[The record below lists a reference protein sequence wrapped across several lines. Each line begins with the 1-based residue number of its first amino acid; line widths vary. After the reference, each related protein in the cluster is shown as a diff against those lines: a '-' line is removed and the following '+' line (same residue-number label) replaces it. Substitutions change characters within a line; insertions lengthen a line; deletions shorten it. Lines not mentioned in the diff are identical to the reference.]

1 MPDDLIRAFNKGK
14 PIKLDI
20 NGSIVYFLTTPS
32 PDKNNMG
39 GGMTTLEIKAGER
52 KRIIRKFSSSI
63 VATYKFSA
71 EPVNPSEDISGT
83 VEIKGSNWLFPKPAE
98 TQELQQ
104 QNSVE
109 KGMWDTFYSVFVTP
123 DVDVNISMPKSGI
136 GYLWIYIA
144 IAVFITIFA
153 AGLVIITMS

>member
-1 MPDDLIRAFNKGK
+1 
-14 PIKLDI
+14 
-20 NGSIVYFLTTPS
+20 
-32 PDKNNMG
+32 
-39 GGMTTLEIKAGER
+39 MTTLEIKAGER

-63 VATYKFSA
+63 VATYKFSV